1 MTKEINYK
9 KLTDADRQYLQD
21 RPWLRQSDDAEP
33 IEAPE
38 EPVVAPEPEES
49 TVEPTEGESTDQ
61 DGSEPVVEGSE
72 DDDDVI
78 EEEGDEDGGTD
89 YSHLTVPE
97 LKEACRSRDLAVGG
111 TKDELIARLQ
121 ADDKEA

>member
-1 MTKEINYK
+1 MTKKINYN
-9 KLTDADRQYLQD
+9 KLSEADKQYLQD
-21 RPWLRQSDDAEP
+21 RPWLRQTDDEP

-49 TVEPTEGESTDQ
+49 TVEPTEGEPTDQ
-61 DGSEPVVEGSE
+61 DGTEPVVEG

-78 EEEGDEDGGTD
+78 EEESDEDGETD
-89 YSHLTVPE
+89 YGHLTVPE